1 MKLKSQVKAAAATAK
16 NINDL
21 IVPTFRLFEHLPRED
36 KDHFG
41 MIENFIE
48 SAKQNK
54 EAAKQIDS
62 LLDM

>member
-1 MKLKSQVKAAAATAK
+1 MKLKSKQRAAIVAAK
-16 NINDL
+16 SINDL

-48 SAKQNK
+48 NAK
-54 EAAKQIDS
+54 
-62 LLDM
+62 